1 MENEKLEMEQMKSEL
16 ASLKYILSERLRVED
31 RSIRNAM
38 ALQTDYINRKV
49 FFVIVLCLLMMVTTP
64 GIFSG
69 MNGLSVAF
77 SVATDVMLGVSAG
90 CTVAMHWPL
99 WRIDWAADNLVKVAG
114 TVQRFRRQY
123 VIWPRIGIPM
133 VCLWLLWLLWELHGT
148 GGETF
153 WFMASGVLVGAVVGV
168 FCGLS
173 MNRHI
178 VRSAD
183 EILRQIDQL
192 KGSDTARPD
201 SGCE

>member
-38 ALQTDYINRKV
+38 ALQTDHINRKAT
-49 FFVIVLCLLMMVTTP
+49 FIIVLSLLTMVTAP

-69 MNGLSVAF
+69 LNGLSVAF
-77 SVATDVMLGVSAG
+77 SVATDVMLGISAG
-90 CTVAMHWPL
+90 CTFAVHWPM
-99 WRIDWAADNLVKVAG
+99 WSINWATDNLVTVAE
-114 TVQRFRRQY
+114 TVQNFRRQY
-123 VIWPRIGIPM
+123 VLWPRVGLPM
-133 VCLWLLWLLWELHGT
+133 VCLWLLWLLWELYGV
-148 GGETF
+148 GDDTF
-153 WFMASGVLVGAVVGV
+153 WIMASGASVGAIIGG

-183 EILRQIDQL
+183 DILRQIDQL
-192 KGSDTARPD
+192 KR
-201 SGCE
+201 

>member
-16 ASLKYILSERLRVED
+16 ASLKYILSERLQVED

-38 ALQTDYINRKV
+38 AMQTDHINRKAV
-49 FFVIVLCLLMMVTTP
+49 FIMVLSLMTMVTAP
-64 GIFSG
+64 AIFSG

-90 CTVAMHWPL
+90 CTFAMHWPM
-99 WRIDWAADNLVKVAG
+99 WRINWATDNLVTVAE
-114 TVQRFRRQY
+114 TVQNFRRQY
-123 VIWPRIGIPM
+123 VLWPRVGLPM
-133 VCLWLLWLLWELHGT
+133 VCLWLLWLIWELYGI
-148 GGETF
+148 GGEAF
-153 WFMASGVLVGAVVGV
+153 WIMASGALIGAVIGG

-192 KGSDTARPD
+192 KR
-201 SGCE
+201 

>member
-16 ASLKYILSERLRVED
+16 ASLKYILSERLQVED

-38 ALQTDYINRKV
+38 AVQTDHINRKAV
-49 FFVIVLCLLMMVTTP
+49 FIMVLSLMTMVTAP
-64 GIFSG
+64 AIFSG

-90 CTVAMHWPL
+90 CTFAMHWPM
-99 WRIDWAADNLVKVAG
+99 WRINWATDNLVTVAE
-114 TVQRFRRQY
+114 TVQNFRRQY
-123 VIWPRIGIPM
+123 VLWPRVGLPM
-133 VCLWLLWLLWELHGT
+133 VCLWLLWLIWELYGI
-148 GGETF
+148 GGEAF
-153 WFMASGVLVGAVVGV
+153 WFMASGALTGAVIGG

-192 KGSDTARPD
+192 KR
-201 SGCE
+201 

>member
-16 ASLKYILSERLRVED
+16 ASLRYILAERLQVED

-38 ALQTDYINRKV
+38 AIQTDHINRKAV
-49 FFVIVLCLLMMVTTP
+49 FIVVLSLVTMVTAP

-77 SVATDVMLGVSAG
+77 SVATDVMLGISAG
-90 CTVAMHWPL
+90 CTVAMHWPM
-99 WRIDWAADNLVKVAG
+99 WRINWATDNLLTVAE
-114 TVQRFRRQY
+114 TVQNFRRQY
-123 VIWPRIGIPM
+123 VLWPRIGIPM
-133 VCLWLLWLLWELHGT
+133 CCLWLLWLLWELYGADDD
-148 GGETF
+148 TF
-153 WFMASGVLVGAVVGV
+153 WIMASGTMIGALIGG

-183 EILRQIDQL
+183 ELLREIDAL
-192 KGSDTARPD
+192 KR
-201 SGCE
+201 

>member
-16 ASLKYILSERLRVED
+16 ASLKYILAERLQVED

-38 ALQTDYINRKV
+38 AMQTDHINRKAI
-49 FFVIVLCLLMMVTTP
+49 FIIVLSVATMVSAP

-77 SVATDVMLGVSAG
+77 SVATDVMLGISAG
-90 CTVAMHWPL
+90 CTLAMHWPL
-99 WRIDWAADNLVKVAG
+99 WRINWATDNLVKVAE
-114 TVQRFRRQY
+114 TVQNFRRQY
-123 VIWPRIGIPM
+123 VFWPRIGIPM
-133 VCLWLLWLLWELHGT
+133 VCLWLFWMLWELYGV
-148 GGETF
+148 GGDAF
-153 WFMASGVLVGAVVGV
+153 WFMASGALIGALIGG

-178 VRSAD
+178 IRSAD

-192 KGSDTARPD
+192 ER
-201 SGCE
+201 

>member
-16 ASLKYILSERLRVED
+16 ASLRYILAERLQVED

-38 ALQTDYINRKV
+38 AIQTDHINRKAV
-49 FFVIVLCLLMMVTTP
+49 FIVVLSLVTMVTAP

-77 SVATDVMLGVSAG
+77 SVATDVMLGISAG
-90 CTVAMHWPL
+90 CTVAMHWPM
-99 WRIDWAADNLVKVAG
+99 WRINWAADNLLTVAE
-114 TVQRFRRQY
+114 TVQNFRRQY
-123 VIWPRIGIPM
+123 VLWPRIGIPM
-133 VCLWLLWLLWELHGT
+133 CCLWLLWLLWELYGA
-148 GGETF
+148 GDDTF
-153 WFMASGVLVGAVVGV
+153 WIMASGTMIGALIGG

-183 EILRQIDQL
+183 ELLREIDAL
-192 KGSDTARPD
+192 KR
-201 SGCE
+201 